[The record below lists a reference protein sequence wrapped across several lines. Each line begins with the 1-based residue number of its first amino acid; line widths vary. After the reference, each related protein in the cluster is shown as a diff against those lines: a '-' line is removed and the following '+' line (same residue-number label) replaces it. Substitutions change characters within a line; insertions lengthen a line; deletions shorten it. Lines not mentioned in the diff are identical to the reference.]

1 MKNEDKMQP
10 GRRQFLKGSLA
21 ASGAILVGQQM
32 LGPQAAMAIEG
43 PVADT
48 AYGKIRGYA
57 DGPIKVFKGVP
68 YGASTEGAN
77 RWLPAKPP
85 KAWSDVRETT
95 QQGPMCPQR
104 FGTPMK
110 EETDMLQTGPFNED
124 CLNLNVYTPAV
135 GRNSGKRPVMVWFHG
150 GGFSAGSGGTTS
162 YDGRTSVKSTM
173 SCS

>member
-1 MKNEDKMQP
+1 MKNQDKMQP

-32 LGPQAAMAIEG
+32 LGPQAAMAVEG

-104 FGTPMK
+104 FGAPMK

-124 CLNLNVYTPAV
+124 CLNLNVIYS
-135 GRNSGKRPVMVWFHG
+135 RSR
-150 GGFSAGSGGTTS
+150 
-162 YDGRTSVKSTM
+162 
-173 SCS
+173 